1 MNRSLQEY
9 KESERM
15 QVVVSYLFSLS
26 VAGPYKTAFFGS
38 NVTFNCSVAG
48 LPKPNI
54 TWVKNNNSNAA
65 NSNPRARVIPI
76 LLDDKKIIQ
85 SQLSIREVKEEDDG
99 KNYCVKKSSA
109 GEIASKY
116 VFLFIKQL
124 GEVAHWYSL

>member
-1 MNRSLQEY
+1 MT
-9 KESERM
+9 
-15 QVVVSYLFSLS
+15 YLFSPS
-26 VAGPYKTAFFGS
+26 VAGPYKATFFGS
-38 NVTFNCSVAG
+38 NVTFNCSAAG

-99 KNYCVKKSSA
+99 KNDCVKKSSA

-116 VFLFIKQL
+116 AFLFIKQL

>member
-1 MNRSLQEY
+1 
-9 KESERM
+9 M

-38 NVTFNCSVAG
+38 NVTFNCSAAG

-76 LLDDKKIIQ
+76 LLDDKKIK
-85 SQLSIREVKEEDDG
+85 SAVNKRSEGRRRR

>member
-1 MNRSLQEY
+1 M
-9 KESERM
+9 
-15 QVVVSYLFSLS
+15 SYLFSLS

-38 NVTFNCSVAG
+38 NVTFNCSAAG

-65 NSNPRARVIPI
+65 NSK
-76 LLDDKKIIQ
+76 L
-85 SQLSIREVKEEDDG
+85 

-116 VFLFIKQL
+116 TFLFIKQL